1 MSKTSP
7 ELPSVD
13 TLRAVVRSVCERRPG
28 ARVEVF
34 GLVSRGTPCAG
45 SDVDL
50 LVEFLPEAAP
60 GLFEMGSMTEELEE
74 RLGCRVDLLSRRA
87 VEQSRNPIRRRA
99 ILADPVT
106 IYAR

>member
-1 MSKTSP
+1 MTKTLP

-13 TLRAVVRSVCERRPG
+13 TLRAVVRSVCESRPV
-28 ARVEVF
+28 ACVELF
-34 GLVSRGTPCAG
+34 GSVARGTSNAG

-50 LVEFLPEAAP
+50 LVAFLPGATP
-60 GLFEMGSMTEELEE
+60 GLFEMGSMKEELEE

>member
-1 MSKTSP
+1 MTNLPAK
-7 ELPSVD
+7 LPSVD
-13 TLRAVVRSVCERRPG
+13 ALRAVVRSVCESRPV
-28 ARVEVF
+28 ASVELF
-34 GLVSRGTPCAG
+34 GSVARGTSNAG

-50 LVEFLPEAAP
+50 LVAFLPEATP
-60 GLFEMGSMTEELEE
+60 GLFEMGSLKEELEE

-99 ILADPVT
+99 ILANPVT